1 MKKSKAKYKG
11 FSGDKDRSSKKSL
24 INSNEDLNKIE
35 KSIILINQGNLSE
48 AEEIYKELISNGT
61 KNHIVY
67 GNLAVLYGVKG
78 QYNEMIELLE
88 HSLKIQPN
96 HPESYSNLGNAYK
109 ARGELTKAI
118 SYYEKALNLNPNHA
132 ETHNNIGIALQNQGN
147 LLSAIKHCRKAIT
160 IKPNFAEAY
169 NNLGNA
175 LKENGDLADSIRCFQ
190 QAIRLK
196 SNYAEAYWN
205 LSNVQLLNGDYSSG
219 WKNYEWRWKL
229 IDVKKPHASAK
240 IPKWN
245 GLIRPKEK
253 ILVISEQGIGDTIQ
267 YMRYIPYLR
276 SQDLDVAFCAQEK
289 LHSLIKASGI
299 DVNPLTPEQVQSI
312 SIGKWVPL
320 LSLPKYLG
328 VESNNPLISHSYIYS
343 TTKLIRKWKD
353 ILQSEKKPIIGI
365 NWQGNPEMERSAYQ
379 GRSIKLN
386 TFSKLLDENAI
397 TLLSLQKGY
406 GSEQFD
412 ACSFKNNFVKCQ
424 KEIDHIWDFSENAA
438 IIANCDLIIT
448 CDTSIAHLAGGMGVK
463 VWLLLKDI
471 PYWTWGMTNSTTM
484 WYPSMKL
491 FRQKEKH
498 NWDEVMKRVSS
509 NLKKTFKLEHL
520 NS

>member
-1 MKKSKAKYKG
+1 VKKSKAKYKG

-78 QYNEMIELLE
+78 QYDEMIELLE

-175 LKENGDLADSIRCFQ
+175 LKENGDIADSIRCFQ

-353 ILQSEKKPIIGI
+353 ILQ
-365 NWQGNPEMERSAYQ
+365 
-379 GRSIKLN
+379 
-386 TFSKLLDENAI
+386 
-397 TLLSLQKGY
+397 
-406 GSEQFD
+406 
-412 ACSFKNNFVKCQ
+412 
-424 KEIDHIWDFSENAA
+424 
-438 IIANCDLIIT
+438 
-448 CDTSIAHLAGGMGVK
+448 
-463 VWLLLKDI
+463 
-471 PYWTWGMTNSTTM
+471 
-484 WYPSMKL
+484 
-491 FRQKEKH
+491 
-498 NWDEVMKRVSS
+498 
-509 NLKKTFKLEHL
+509 
-520 NS
+520 